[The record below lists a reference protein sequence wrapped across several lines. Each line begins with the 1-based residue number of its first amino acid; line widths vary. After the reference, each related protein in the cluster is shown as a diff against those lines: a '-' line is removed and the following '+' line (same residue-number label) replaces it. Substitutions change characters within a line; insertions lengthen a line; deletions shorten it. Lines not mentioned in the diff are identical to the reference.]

1 LFVYDQVGHV
11 LVDTTLLD
19 LDGGSKLSACN
30 EAGDRLDGEPD
41 GEDVAGGMLAEDL
54 PLLGCDGI
62 RRFLHGLLKEPPV
75 GPRVKLWHEYLH
87 VLTYQVLFV
96 LVTKD
101 LA

>member
-1 LFVYDQVGHV
+1 MLIDDQVGHV

-19 LDGGSKLSACN
+19 LDGGSELSTCD

-62 RRFLHGLLKEPPV
+62 RWFLYGLFKESAM
-75 GPRVKLWHEYLH
+75 GPRI
-87 VLTYQVLFV
+87 
-96 LVTKD
+96 
-101 LA
+101 